1 MNSDSKVVIG
11 IGILTIA
18 IVAAILVFGSKSS
31 VSTIEA
37 KKIEAADAKLN
48 RDDSEKT
55 GPTDAKVTLIEFGDF
70 QCPACG
76 SEYIILKQIK
86 ADYQDKI
93 QFVFRHF
100 PLSIHANAQLAARAA
115 GAAGLQG
122 KFWEM
127 HDLLYE
133 HQNDWSFQ
141 LKPEAKFEEYA
152 KQLALDVT
160 KFKTE
165 SAGSAVADK
174 IAGDMG
180 DGDAL
185 GVNATPTV
193 YLNETKIENPT
204 DAVLR
209 AKIDEALK

>member
-11 IGILTIA
+11 IGILTLA
-18 IVAAILVFGSKSS
+18 IVAAILIFGSKSN

-76 SEYIILKQIK
+76 NEYLILKQIK
-86 ADYQDKI
+86 ADYSGKL
-93 QFVFRHF
+93 QFVFRHY
-100 PLSIHANAQLAARAA
+100 PLSIHANSQIAARAA
-115 GAAGLQG
+115 EAAGDQG

-127 HDLLYE
+127 HDQLYE

-141 LKPEAKFEEYA
+141 LKPEAKFKEYA
-152 KQLALDVT
+152 KQLGLDAA
-160 KFKTE
+160 KFNTDLTDT
-165 SAGSAVADK
+165 SLADR
-174 IAGDMG
+174 IAQDMG

-193 YLNETKIENPT
+193 YLNDIKIENPN

-209 AKIDEALK
+209 AKIDELLK

>member
-11 IGILTIA
+11 IGILTVM
-18 IVAAILVFGSKSS
+18 IVAAILIFGSKSS
-31 VSTIEA
+31 VSTIVAA
-37 KKIEAADAKLN
+37 KVETADAKLN
-48 RDDSEKT
+48 RDVSEKT

-70 QCPACG
+70 QCPACA
-76 SEYIILKQIK
+76 SEYPILKKIK
-86 ADYQDKI
+86 ADYQDKM
-93 QFVFRHF
+93 QFVFRHY
-100 PLSIHANAQLAARAA
+100 PLSIHANSQLSARAA

-152 KQLALDVT
+152 KQLGLDVA

-165 SAGSAVADK
+165 LAGSVVADK
-174 IAGDMG
+174 IAQDMG

-193 YLNETKIENPT
+193 YLNETKIDNPT